1 MRAENAAFG
10 AEVSG
15 HFYFKDFFGL
25 DSGVF
30 MMMEVCDILART
42 GKTIEELTA
51 PLCTRFQS
59 GELNFTVADKAGA
72 IKKIKETFFD
82 TKQAELD
89 GLTVVYPDWW
99 CNVRPSNTEPYLRVN
114 IEADTEKILADARKK
129 IEELITA

>member
-1 MRAENAAFG
+1 MSQTIG
-10 AEVSG
+10 LLLSG

-51 PLCTRFQS
+51 PLYTRFQS

-72 IKKIKETFFD
+72 IKKIKEVLAD
-82 TKQAELD
+82 AEQSELD
-89 GLTVVYPDWW
+89 GLSVKYADWW
-99 CNVRPSNTEPYLRVN
+99 CNVRPSNTEPFLRVN